1 MLRVPLVDI
10 GPSAQTTMIDHP
22 GNLVD
27 RFQKGAR
34 DSEDQ
39 DRMDTRTATLTSS
52 RHSPMSK
59 SSSANSCISGPRY
72 THANEVVARKRKRL
86 VFARITPFTCDGA
99 YERTN
104 AKDTDANTDDEYL
117 TASTARSPHYN
128 SVPSLY
134 LTYLPTTPLD

>member
-1 MLRVPLVDI
+1 
-10 GPSAQTTMIDHP
+10 
-22 GNLVD
+22 
-27 RFQKGAR
+27 
-34 DSEDQ
+34 
-39 DRMDTRTATLTSS
+39 
-52 RHSPMSK
+52 MSK

-117 TASTARSPHYN
+117 TASTARSPLQFGALAILN
-128 SVPSLY
+128 
-134 LTYLPTTPLD
+134 LPTHHPLD